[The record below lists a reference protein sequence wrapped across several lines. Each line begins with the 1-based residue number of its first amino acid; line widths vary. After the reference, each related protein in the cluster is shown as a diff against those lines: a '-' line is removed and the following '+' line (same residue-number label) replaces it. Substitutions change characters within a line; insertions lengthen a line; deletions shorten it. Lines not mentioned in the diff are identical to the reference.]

1 MVKNDRGFQIL
12 AHVLLI
18 LMGVL
23 VVFPILLLVMASIS
37 AESDIIKYGYSLFPK
52 HIDFTSYN
60 FIFSEGSIYHAYL
73 ITVIVTVIGT
83 VASVIVTTMISYT
96 LTVPG
101 LPGKQIL
108 SFYVLFTMLFSG
120 GLVPSY
126 MSWCNLFHIKNT
138 IWALLFPFIFVSAFH
153 IMITRTYFQNN
164 IPQEILESAR
174 MDGLSE
180 FGIFFRMVLPLS
192 KPIIATIGFMK
203 ALMYWNDWKNSL
215 YFVTDKQYVSVQ
227 ALLNNMLTNVQYLS
241 QSMDASLGATDMVN
255 IPTLGIRM
263 AIAVVGMLPM
273 IVLYPFF
280 QKYYMEGLTVGAVKG

>member
-1 MVKNDRGFQIL
+1 MVKNDKGFQIL
-12 AHVLLI
+12 DNTILI
-18 LMGVL
+18 IMAVL
-23 VVFPILLLVMASIS
+23 VVFPILLLFMASIS

-52 HIDFTSYN
+52 HIDLTSYK
-60 FIFSEGSIYHAYL
+60 FIFAEGSVFNAYL
-73 ITVIVTVIGT
+73 ITIVVTLVGT
-83 VASVIVTTMISYT
+83 VAGVIVTTMISYT

-101 LPGKQIL
+101 LPGKRLL

-138 IWALLFPFIFVSAFH
+138 LGALIFPFIFVSAFH

-215 YFVTDKQYVSVQ
+215 YFVTDKQFVSIQ

-273 IVLYPFF
+273 VALYPFF

>member
-1 MVKNDRGFQIL
+1 MVKNDKGFQIL
-12 AHVLLI
+12 AHVVLI
-18 LMGVL
+18 ILAVL
-23 VVFPILLLVMASIS
+23 VIFPILLLFMASVS
-37 AESDIIKYGYSLFPK
+37 AESDIIKYGYSLVPK
-52 HIDFTSYN
+52 HIDLTSYK
-60 FIFSEGSIYHAYL
+60 FIFSEGSVYHAYL
-73 ITVIVTVIGT
+73 ITIIVTLFGT
-83 VASVIVTTMISYT
+83 VAGVIVTTMISYT

-101 LPGKQIL
+101 LPGKQLL

-138 IWALLFPFIFVSAFH
+138 LWALVFPFIFVSAFH

-215 YFVTDKQYVSVQ
+215 YFVTDKQFVSIQ

-273 IVLYPFF
+273 VALYPFF

>member
-1 MVKNDRGFQIL
+1 MVKNDKGFQIL
-12 AHVLLI
+12 AHVVLI
-18 LMGVL
+18 LMAVL
-23 VVFPILLLVMASIS
+23 VIFPILLLFMASIS
-37 AESDIIKYGYSLFPK
+37 AESDIIKYGYSLVPK
-52 HIDFTSYN
+52 HIDLTSYK
-60 FIFSEGSIYHAYL
+60 FIFSEGSVYHAYL
-73 ITVIVTVIGT
+73 ITIVVTLFGT
-83 VASVIVTTMISYT
+83 VAGVIVTTMISYT

-101 LPGKQIL
+101 LPGKQLL

-138 IWALLFPFIFVSAFH
+138 LWALVFPFIFVSAFH
-153 IMITRTYFQNN
+153 IMITRTYFKNN

-215 YFVTDKQYVSVQ
+215 YFVTDKQFVSIQ

-273 IVLYPFF
+273 VALYPFF

>member
-1 MVKNDRGFQIL
+1 MVKNDKGFQIL
-12 AHVLLI
+12 AHVVLI
-18 LMGVL
+18 LMAVL
-23 VVFPILLLVMASIS
+23 VIFPILLLFMASVS
-37 AESDIIKYGYSLFPK
+37 AESDIIKYGYSLVPK
-52 HIDFTSYN
+52 HIDLTSYK
-60 FIFSEGSIYHAYL
+60 FIFSEGSVYHAYL
-73 ITVIVTVIGT
+73 ITIVVTLFGT
-83 VASVIVTTMISYT
+83 VAGVIVTTMISYT

-101 LPGKQIL
+101 LPGKQLL

-126 MSWCNLFHIKNT
+126 MSWCNLFHIKNKL
-138 IWALLFPFIFVSAFH
+138 WALVFPFIFVSAFH

-215 YFVTDKQYVSVQ
+215 YFVTDKQFVSIQ

-273 IVLYPFF
+273 VALYPFF
-280 QKYYMEGLTVGAVKG
+280 QK